1 MKLNNKGFAIT
12 AVLYGLLI
20 LFLLLFLST
29 IKILNAERKRMAK
42 IGDVVNDE
50 IIHLNKVDF
59 PETKINSE
67 NPYTTIYRGK
77 YIFAISQEDVIG
89 AKDEFYTEF
98 FAYLPVYTTISISE
112 NKLTF
117 KNNKGDKLNNIKIM
131 TMDGSGPIGSNTS
144 DMSDITSI
152 TIKEVYTSNK

>member
-42 IGDVVNDE
+42 IGDVVNDQ
-50 IIHLNKVDF
+50 IIHLNKEDF
-59 PETKINSE
+59 PETKINSS
-67 NPYTTIYRGK
+67 NPYYTTIYRGK
-77 YIFAISQEDVIG
+77 YIFAISQNDVINADG
-89 AKDEFYTEF
+89 EFYTEL
-98 FAYLPVYTTISISE
+98 FAYLPVYTTISIS
-112 NKLTF
+112 NNTLTF
-117 KNNKGDKLNNIKIM
+117 KNNKGDTLNNIRVL
-131 TMDGSGPIGSNTS
+131 TMDGSEPDENIS
-144 DMSDITSI
+144 IKSI